1 MNHLKK
7 STNIM
12 TLDKYNRIKPF
23 ETPLRTTIKSN
34 YAYITKSDF
43 DTLMNIFYDN
53 EADKHISK
61 SAYNCTKC
69 KLKELKRVATEY
81 FAFQAKHSDE
91 LDIKK

>member
-1 MNHLKK
+1 
-7 STNIM
+7 M
-12 TLDKYNRIKPF
+12 TLDKYTQIKPF
-23 ETPLRTTIKSN
+23 ETPLRTALKSN

-61 SAYNCTKC
+61 TAYSCSKC
-69 KLKELKRVATEY
+69 KLKEIKTVAKAY
-81 FAFQAKHSDE
+81 FAFQDKHSDE